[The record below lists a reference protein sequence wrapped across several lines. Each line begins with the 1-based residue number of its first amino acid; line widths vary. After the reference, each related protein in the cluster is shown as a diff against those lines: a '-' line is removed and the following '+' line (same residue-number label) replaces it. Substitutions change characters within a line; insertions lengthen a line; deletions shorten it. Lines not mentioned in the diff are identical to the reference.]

1 MRRKSNIP
9 ILIITS
15 LITFLV
21 VTIIDLMTPLGYS
34 QWLLYIFPLLIIY
47 ISEKPGL
54 IYLHLVL
61 IAFALLIGYIYSPI
75 HPTYE
80 NIRDISKLNR
90 IEGFFVFL
98 TFSIIINKLI
108 NSRIHFRKLS
118 GELAYANS
126 ELESFSYSAAHDL
139 KAPLRTMKG
148 FSQYLLNDYGPKID
162 EQANDCLRRI
172 IQSSDRMSTLI
183 DDLLSLSK
191 ISLQEINLQ
200 EIDITDIAESII
212 EDLKSI
218 TPNRN
223 VEVQIDKG
231 MKAKADLNLMRLA
244 LNNLIANAWKY
255 TSKNDIALIRI
266 EAKHEKN
273 ITVFSVKDNGCGF
286 DMKFANNLFAPF
298 KRLHS
303 ESEFRGTGIG
313 LSIVDR
319 VIRKH
324 GGRVWGEGEVG
335 KGASFYFT
343 LPR

>member
-1 MRRKSNIP
+1 MPAKGRCCIMRRKSNIP

-126 ELESFSYSAAHDL
+126 ELESFFEVYFQAFAIRL
-139 KAPLRTMKG
+139 LR
-148 FSQYLLNDYGPKID
+148 
-162 EQANDCLRRI
+162 A
-172 IQSSDRMSTLI
+172 
-183 DDLLSLSK
+183 
-191 ISLQEINLQ
+191 
-200 EIDITDIAESII
+200 
-212 EDLKSI
+212 
-218 TPNRN
+218 
-223 VEVQIDKG
+223 
-231 MKAKADLNLMRLA
+231 
-244 LNNLIANAWKY
+244 NLIRLRSA
-255 TSKNDIALIRI
+255 
-266 EAKHEKN
+266 
-273 ITVFSVKDNGCGF
+273 
-286 DMKFANNLFAPF
+286 FAFIP
-298 KRLHS
+298 
-303 ESEFRGTGIG
+303 
-313 LSIVDR
+313 LSI
-319 VIRKH
+319 
-324 GGRVWGEGEVG
+324 
-335 KGASFYFT
+335 
-343 LPR
+343 